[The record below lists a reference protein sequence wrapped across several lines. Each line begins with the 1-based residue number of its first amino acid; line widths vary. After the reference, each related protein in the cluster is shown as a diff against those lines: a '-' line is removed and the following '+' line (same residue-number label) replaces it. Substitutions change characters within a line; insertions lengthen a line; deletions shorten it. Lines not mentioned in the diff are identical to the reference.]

1 MANEMTNRTDRR
13 GPGRLVGS
21 GLVWPLPQ
29 RPGSSWD
36 SQISSLPGRLVCI
49 ESSLAAPVAI
59 RKSCLLTVV
68 ITFVLFA
75 IILASGTVSYRN
87 WRRLSAD
94 ANLESAEGRGREE
107 FMALLGV
114 FVSLT
119 LGFSVIWLALP
130 LFILDLCVRTR

>member
-1 MANEMTNRTDRR
+1 MANEMTNRTEHVSPGQLWFGVAASAAAWFVLGFADILLTWAACLHREQFGGASSHR
-13 GPGRLVGS
+13 GIL
-21 GLVWPLPQ
+21 
-29 RPGSSWD
+29 
-36 SQISSLPGRLVCI
+36 
-49 ESSLAAPVAI
+49 
-59 RKSCLLTVV
+59 LLTVV

-75 IILASGTVSYRN
+75 IILASGMVSYGN
-87 WRRLSAD
+87 WKRLSAD
-94 ANLESAEGRGREE
+94 ADLESAEGRGREE

>member
-1 MANEMTNRTDRR
+1 MANEMTTRTEHVA
-13 GPGRLVGS
+13 PGRLWFGVAAS
-21 GLVWPLPQ
+21 AVAWFVLGLVDILLTW
-29 RPGSSWD
+29 
-36 SQISSLPGRLVCI
+36 
-49 ESSLAAPVAI
+49 AACLHREQLGGASGHPEI
-59 RKSCLLTVV
+59 LLLTVL
-68 ITFVLFA
+68 ITIVLFA
-75 IILASGTVSYRN
+75 TIVASGTVSYQN

-94 ANLESAEGRGREE
+94 ADLESAEGRGREE